1 MTKRGGEKN
10 MTKKYLI
17 VGAMALLALFGI
29 TSFASAAA
37 DPDLTTAIASS
48 TSFFSDNLAVMV
60 NFIVEIVL
68 KLAGVSLA
76 FGAVY
81 WIYRKIRSIFRS
93 N

>member
-1 MTKRGGEKN
+1 

-17 VGAMALLALFGI
+17 IGALAVLAFFGM
-29 TSFASAAA
+29 TGFASAAA
-37 DPDLTTAIASS
+37 DATLTTAIASS
-48 TSFFSDNLAVMV
+48 TSFFTDNLAVMV
-60 NFIVEIVL
+60 TFIIEIVL
-68 KLAGVSLA
+68 KLAGVALA

>member
-1 MTKRGGEKN
+1 M
-10 MTKKYLI
+10 KKYLS
-17 VGAMALLALFGI
+17 VGMLALVALFG
-29 TSFASAAA
+29 FASSTFAAA
-37 DPDLTTAIASS
+37 DPDLITAIASS

-68 KLAGVSLA
+68 KLAGVALA

>member
-1 MTKRGGEKN
+1 
-10 MTKKYLI
+10 MTKKHLI
-17 VGAMALLALFGI
+17 VGAMALLALFGV

-48 TSFFSDNLAVMV
+48 TGFFSDNLAVMV